1 MSRFIARQPNGLLCR
16 FSTVVD
22 CPTAWNM
29 TEQEY
34 INLCIEEA
42 KEEAEREAKEI
53 LAKYVRPFNQVMV
66 SFKPENMTKKKFEE
80 FLKETAIKID

>member
-16 FSTVVD
+16 FSTIVE
-22 CPTAWNM
+22 CPTTWNM

-42 KEEAEREAKEI
+42 KERAEHDAKEV
-53 LAKYVRPFNQVMV
+53 LAYYVKPFSEVTD
-66 SFKPENMTKKKFEE
+66 SFKPENMSKEKFRE
-80 FLKETAIKID
+80 FLKETAKKID